1 MLFFKLLTALLVPFA
16 ASGVPTGIELN
27 NPNGLNPNPN
37 NTMVR
42 LFADPSLSNLT
53 LLDQTFNTTVSNI
66 VPPTLSGLGARA
78 MAREVLFRLGQKAR
92 QSSRELSASSP
103 RSDNTTVT
111 ARNSFECKFTMDEK
125 NVGLSCTSANLISK
139 RILQAI
145 PQSITWKMQ

>member
-27 NPNGLNPNPN
+27 KPNGLNPNPN
-37 NTMVR
+37 NTM
-42 LFADPSLSNLT
+42 
-53 LLDQTFNTTVSNI
+53 TFNTTVSNI

-92 QSSRELSASSP
+92 RSPREPSASSP

-111 ARNSFECKFTMDEK
+111 PRNSFECKFTMDEK